1 MWTYTA
7 AHVVNARQSGSPT
20 RWTMVYAY
28 RHPGVHSSTRWVSKE
43 FEPNPPPGLE
53 SLLPLY

>member
-7 AHVVNARQSGSPT
+7 HVANARQSGSPT
-20 RWTMVYAY
+20 RWTVVYAY
-28 RHPGVHSSTRWVSKE
+28 RNPGVLSSTRWVSKE
-43 FEPNPPPGLE
+43 FEQNPPPGLE